1 MPSAPAGW
9 LDRLLLPDGV
19 HTAARPLLL
28 AKALRALIDGA
39 MAIVLPAY
47 LLALGYDA
55 LAVGLIATATLLG
68 SALATLA
75 LGTWG
80 HRYDTRRLLQW
91 AAIVMLVT
99 GAAFALA
106 APALALWPLL
116 IVAFVGTLNPSSG
129 DVSVFLPLEHAQL
142 SHAASGPALTA
153 LYARYSVIGV
163 TGAAVGALGAG
174 VPDVLA
180 RHLGVDRLVTLQ
192 AFFLAYAAIGL
203 AVYLLYRRA
212 PHVTAVTQAPAAPLG
227 ASRPVV
233 VRLALLFA
241 VDSFAGGLAI
251 NALIALWLLQR
262 FDVSLLTAG
271 TLFFW
276 TGLLGAA
283 SQLVAP
289 KLAARI
295 GLVNTMVF
303 THIPANLALI
313 AAALAPAQ
321 PLAIACLRVR
331 AALSQMDVPA
341 RTAFVM
347 AAVTPAERTAAAS
360 FTAVPRS
367 LAAALG
373 PTLGAALMGAG
384 WIAAPFILC
393 GVLKTAY
400 DLALW
405 RAFRHLD
412 VGR

>member
-1 MPSAPAGW
+1 LPSPLAW
-9 LDRLLLPDGV
+9 LDRLLLPAGV
-19 HTAARPLLL
+19 HPDARPLLL

-75 LGTWG
+75 LGAWG
-80 HRYDTRRLLQW
+80 HRYDTQRLLQW
-91 AAIVMLVT
+91 AAVLMLAT

-106 APALALWPLL
+106 APAHALWPLL
-116 IVAFVGTLNPSSG
+116 LVAFVGTLNPSSG

-142 SHAASGPALTA
+142 AHTASGPARTT

-163 TGAAVGALGAG
+163 VGAAVGALGAA
-174 VPDVLA
+174 VPDLLA
-180 RHLGVDRLVTLQ
+180 QHLGVDRRVTLQ
-192 AFFLAYAAIGL
+192 AFFLVYATIGCV
-203 AVYLLYRRA
+203 VYLLYRRA
-212 PHVTAVTQAPAAPLG
+212 PRVLAATQAPAAPLG
-227 ASRPVV
+227 ASRTVV

-241 VDSFAGGLAI
+241 LDSFAGGLAI

-283 SQLVAP
+283 SQLLAP
-289 KLAARI
+289 RLAARI

-303 THIPANLALI
+303 THIPANIALI
-313 AAALAPAQ
+313 AAALSPSL
-321 PLAIACLRVR
+321 PMAIGCLLLR
-331 AALSQMDVPA
+331 ASLSQMDVPA

-373 PTLGAALMGAG
+373 PTLGAALMSAG

-393 GVLKTAY
+393 GLLKTAY